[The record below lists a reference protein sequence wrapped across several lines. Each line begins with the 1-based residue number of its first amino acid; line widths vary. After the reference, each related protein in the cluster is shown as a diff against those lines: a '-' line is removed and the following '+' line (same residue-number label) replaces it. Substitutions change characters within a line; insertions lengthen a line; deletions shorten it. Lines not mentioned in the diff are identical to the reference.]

1 MLSDWGYLLYLALAS
16 VVMESGSDVDATVHD
31 PTDVAA
37 PGVAVA
43 DNAASQREKP
53 VGRGKGLPACGN
65 LQGRAGAKT
74 GRATD
79 QAKRA

>member
-1 MLSDWGYLLYLALAS
+1 MALAS
-16 VVMESGSDVDATVHD
+16 IVVESDPEIDATVYD
-31 PTDVAA
+31 AMDVAA
-37 PGVAVA
+37 QGVAIA
-43 DNAASQREKP
+43 DDAASQREKP
-53 VGRGKGLPACGN
+53 VGRGKDLPACGN